1 MHKNRKF
8 HSETPIVVYQMGKV
22 GSGSIT
28 QTLIASG
35 YNAYHVHH
43 LRETNIEGV
52 KSQLLSKGFDLPPE
66 LTTIPKIIKAN
77 ILGSATNRF
86 ITLVRDP
93 IARNI
98 SAFFHNLQILT
109 SIPNSKEIPNV
120 TELINV
126 FLTQYGHEIPLNW
139 FDNEL
144 KTVLGI
150 DIYEYPFPK
159 NNGYLEINFKN
170 IHLLILKVEISD
182 EAKIYALSNF
192 LGGNPIK
199 FRNSNIAEDKYYKNI
214 YKRFQTNIRL
224 PKDYIDTMLNSRYT
238 NHFYSNEEIS
248 KFRLKWRKH

>member
-1 MHKNRKF
+1 MY
-8 HSETPIVVYQMGKV
+8 SDTPIVVYQMGKV

-35 YNAYHVHH
+35 YEAYHIHH

-52 KSQLLSKGFDLPPE
+52 KSQLLSKGLDLPPE
-66 LTTIPKIIKAN
+66 LTTIPKIIKEN
-77 ILGSATNRF
+77 ILGSAPNRF
-86 ITLVRDP
+86 VTLVRDP

-98 SAFFHNLQILT
+98 SAFFHNLHILT
-109 SIPNSKEIPNV
+109 SMPNSNEKPDV

-126 FLTQYGHEIPLNW
+126 FLTQYNHEIPLNW

-150 DIYEYPFPK
+150 DIYQYPFPK

-170 IHLLILKVEISD
+170 IHLLILKVEIPD
-182 EAKIYALSNF
+182 EAKIKALSKF
-192 LGGNPIK
+192 LGGSPIK
-199 FRNSNIAEDKYYKNI
+199 FRKSNIAEDKYYNDTYKVFQANI
-214 YKRFQTNIRL
+214 KL
-224 PKDYIDTMLNSRYT
+224 PIGYIDSMLNSKYT

-248 KFRLKWRKH
+248 EFRLKWNKN